1 MPTGRWV
8 VEVDLDGEAG
18 EPRVHTGSARSGA
31 RTIVTA
37 FGTEWQGVGPTPAAA
52 LDYAHRARSDV
63 LPHVDE
69 VVRSLEHALGRL
81 TQGGEGAVPRPLME
95 DVERLLGLARIPPVV
110 TEWTL
115 RAWLVELR
123 RALRAPW

>member
-1 MPTGRWV
+1 
-8 VEVDLDGEAG
+8 
-18 EPRVHTGSARSGA
+18 
-31 RTIVTA
+31 
-37 FGTEWQGVGPTPAAA
+37 AAA

-69 VVRSLEHALGRL
+69 VVRSLEHALGLL
-81 TQGGEGAVPRPLME
+81 TQGGEGAIPPPLVE

-123 RALRAPW
+123 RALRAP